1 MREDEHD
8 DSMPGQDSFV
18 DVVCNMVGIL
28 IVLVVILGVRSAGT
42 APEKRVPVTSS
53 LSGNSEG
60 MSKVGQSGVTRAKI
74 GQSCVDLDEAIVHL
88 DELAMQAALTQAR
101 RDELTVVLTAVQTE
115 IADRRSK
122 LDKEG
127 QRQFDVQ
134 AEIAAA
140 NIKLHNLTQE
150 QIRLIAT
157 STQVEEVEHV
167 PTALGKTVTGDVMHV
182 RLAHGNLAV
191 VPANKLM
198 DQSMMQ
204 SRDYLRDQLHRRDRA
219 NVVHGP
225 VDGFFMKFILEKEDA
240 DDAMPGGYPA
250 GDAEGTALYQAALFA
265 PTSSHIGE
273 PVDQALQAD
282 SEFMRV
288 LAANRATAQAV
299 VVWVYPDS
307 YEELRTLKKALWEM
321 NISIVVIPRNH
332 DQLIKMGSRGARPR
346 AQ

>member
-1 MREDEHD
+1 
-8 DSMPGQDSFV
+8 
-18 DVVCNMVGIL
+18 
-28 IVLVVILGVRSAGT
+28 
-42 APEKRVPVTSS
+42 
-53 LSGNSEG
+53 
-60 MSKVGQSGVTRAKI
+60 
-74 GQSCVDLDEAIVHL
+74 
-88 DELAMQAALTQAR
+88 
-101 RDELTVVLTAVQTE
+101 
-115 IADRRSK
+115 
-122 LDKEG
+122 
-127 QRQFDVQ
+127 
-134 AEIAAA
+134 
-140 NIKLHNLTQE
+140 
-150 QIRLIAT
+150 
-157 STQVEEVEHV
+157 
-167 PTALGKTVTGDVMHV
+167 
-182 RLAHGNLAV
+182 
-191 VPANKLM
+191 
-198 DQSMMQ
+198 
-204 SRDYLRDQLHRRDRA
+204 
-219 NVVHGP
+219 
-225 VDGFFMKFILEKEDA
+225 MKFILEKEDA